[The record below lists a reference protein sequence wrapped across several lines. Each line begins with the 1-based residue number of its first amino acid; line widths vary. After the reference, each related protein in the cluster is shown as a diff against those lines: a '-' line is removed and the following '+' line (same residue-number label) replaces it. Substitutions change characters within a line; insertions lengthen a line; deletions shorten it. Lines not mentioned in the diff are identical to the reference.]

1 MNLSAVRAFD
11 ILLRK
16 GAELG
21 HIDEFLSSLGLPE
34 AGSYEQ
40 ALQSY
45 FAAGCKFRDQ
55 IPFLKELYRSGMFVE
70 RSAGSPVAFIFFT
83 GIIDPM
89 GVTAA
94 RARLS
99 QLGANCIYLYDDR
112 DMNYAFG
119 IRQIGGDERAL
130 SSVLR
135 EKLSALGARQVITV
149 GCSAA
154 GFAAIKHAVYLGAHG
169 SVTFA
174 PFTTFAEEHYHRD
187 RRGQGLIERFRKL
200 CPSLLI
206 DLVPLI
212 ARSQPPLSLICFY
225 AKGMALDAWHA
236 TRILKAGPRSLYAV
250 GVRGNSH
257 QIFNSLIARGVFD
270 AVMKPLAQGGSIED
284 GAALLRA
291 FFDSE
296 ASDPA
301 RKAGAAT
308 PAPSPVQ
315 AMKPA

>member
-1 MNLSAVRAFD
+1 MDLTAVRAFD

-16 GAELG
+16 GAELRQ
-21 HIDEFLSSLGLPE
+21 IDEFLSSLGVPQ
-34 AGSYEQ
+34 AASYEQ
-40 ALQSY
+40 ALQSH

-55 IPFLKELYRSGMFVE
+55 IPFLKELYRTGMFVE
-70 RSAGSPVAFIFFT
+70 RCAGSPVAFIFFT
-83 GIIDPM
+83 SIIDPM

-94 RARLS
+94 RAHLS
-99 QLGANCIYLYDDR
+99 RLGANCIYLYDDR

-130 SSVLR
+130 SAILR
-135 EKLSALGARQVITV
+135 DTLSALGAKQVITV

-206 DLVPLI
+206 DLGPLI
-212 ARSQPPLSLICFY
+212 ANSKPPLSLICFY

-236 TRILKAGPRSLYAV
+236 TRILKTGPRSLYAV

-270 AVMKPLAQGGSIED
+270 VVMKPLAQGASIAECI
-284 GAALLRA
+284 APLRA

-296 ASDPA
+296 AADPA
-301 RKAGAAT
+301 HKADAGMLA
-308 PAPSPVQ
+308 Q
-315 AMKPA
+315 ALKSA